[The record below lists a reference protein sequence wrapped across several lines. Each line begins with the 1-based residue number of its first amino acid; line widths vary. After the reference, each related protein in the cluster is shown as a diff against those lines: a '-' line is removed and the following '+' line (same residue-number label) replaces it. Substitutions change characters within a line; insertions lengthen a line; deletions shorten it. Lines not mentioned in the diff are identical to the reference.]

1 MSEKSPRS
9 EYSAR
14 HGDFQRRST
23 PSCHRSSVFVADL
36 GLEDDESNVDGPF
49 LNCDESFH
57 NNNNAVAKGM
67 YGDRSWIEK
76 VIIGDGGGLD
86 RYGNILM

>member
-1 MSEKSPRS
+1 
-9 EYSAR
+9 
-14 HGDFQRRST
+14 
-23 PSCHRSSVFVADL
+23 
-36 GLEDDESNVDGPF
+36 LEDDESNVDGPF